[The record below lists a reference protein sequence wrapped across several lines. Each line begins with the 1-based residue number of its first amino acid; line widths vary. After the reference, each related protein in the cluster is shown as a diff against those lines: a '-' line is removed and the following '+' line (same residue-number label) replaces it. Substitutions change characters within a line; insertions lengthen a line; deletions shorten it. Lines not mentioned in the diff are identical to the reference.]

1 MKRKAYILTVY
12 DYQLKVYRMILT
24 MNEKRVLRF
33 LATSTGKDYSI
44 NDIAKAC
51 ELTPNGAYKL
61 LVKMEKETVLKV
73 KPIANLKAY
82 KLDFESEKTARVLEL
97 AFISDALE
105 GRIRMR
111 AEDLTQL
118 KAATKACVLFGSYIT
133 TKKEP
138 GDLDVFFVLERKNF
152 EAYKQALS
160 KVQDITP
167 VKIQDVVQTTGDVE
181 QNLKK
186 GDPIVVAAL
195 REGIVLW
202 GFDVLVQVIKNAS

>member
-1 MKRKAYILTVY
+1 
-12 DYQLKVYRMILT
+12 MILT

-51 ELTPNGAYKL
+51 KLTPNGAHKL
-61 LVKMEKETVLKV
+61 LVKMEKEGVLKV

-82 KLDFESEKTARVLEL
+82 KLDFENEKTARVLEL
-97 AFISDALE
+97 AFMPDALE
-105 GRIRMR
+105 GRVKSR
-111 AEDLTQL
+111 AEDLKPL
-118 KAATKACVLFGSYIT
+118 KTVTRACVLFGSYIT

-138 GDLDVFFVLERKNF
+138 GDLDVLFILERTHF
-152 EAYKQALS
+152 EAYKKALS
-160 KVQDITP
+160 RVQDITP
-167 VKIQDVVQTTGDVE
+167 VKIQDVVQTTDDVL

-202 GFDVLVQVIKNAS
+202 GYDVVVQVIKNASQ